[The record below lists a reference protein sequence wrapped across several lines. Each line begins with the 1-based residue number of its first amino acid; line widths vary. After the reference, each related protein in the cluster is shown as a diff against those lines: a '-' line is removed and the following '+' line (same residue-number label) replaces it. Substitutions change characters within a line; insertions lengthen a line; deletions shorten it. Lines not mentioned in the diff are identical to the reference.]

1 MIPSSAATRF
11 AIALFGVVV
20 ATAELASAQVSPRG
34 TPLALG
40 SLPQGVSTLA
50 PLVKKVTPSVVI
62 IAVKGRIAQE
72 QNPLFHN
79 IPSLFNN
86 PELPAEREIRSAG
99 SGVIVDA
106 RQGLVI
112 TNSHVLEHA
121 DEIKVVL
128 TDGRRL
134 EAKRVGSDSETD
146 IAVLRVAAEGLTAI
160 AIGDSDKLEVGDF
173 VIAIGDPFAL
183 GQTVTSGIV
192 SALGRTGLEVKG
204 YEDFIQ
210 TDAPI
215 NPGNSGGAL
224 VNLHGELVGICT
236 AIIGPSGGNV
246 GIGFAIPTNTVRG
259 VMDQLVQFG
268 EVRRGALGI
277 AFQDLTPDLAQA
289 LGLDAQRSGAVIAKV
304 EPGSAAEYAG
314 LKAGDVITG
323 FGQAVLR
330 GSADLRNKITAL
342 HVGDA
347 VELSVVRKG
356 RAMTVRATLPAP
368 DKTLKGADISP
379 LLDGAFFRPVS
390 SGAPASGVEID
401 SVQAGSKA
409 STAGLRKGDII
420 TSVNQ
425 EPIAGPEE
433 FAAKV
438 RTSSKP
444 PLLNLAR
451 DRSAFFV
458 LLQ

>member
-1 MIPSSAATRF
+1 MRF
-11 AIALFGVVV
+11 AIAVFSVIV
-20 ATAELASAQVSPRG
+20 ATTEIGSAQVVPRG
-34 TPLALG
+34 TPLVPAG
-40 SLPQGVSTLA
+40 PPQGVSTLA

-72 QNPLFHN
+72 QNPLFHDV
-79 IPSLFNN
+79 PSLFNN

-106 RQGLVI
+106 RQGLII

-134 EAKRVGSDSETD
+134 EAKRIGSDSETD
-146 IAVLRVAAEGLTAI
+146 IAVLKVVAEGLIAI
-160 AIGDSDKLEVGDF
+160 ALGDSDKLEVGDF

-192 SALGRTGLEVKG
+192 SALRRTGVEVKG

-246 GIGFAIPTNTVRG
+246 GVGFAIPTNTVRG

-268 EVRRGALGI
+268 EVRRGQLGI

-289 LGLDAQRSGAVIAKV
+289 LGLGAQQSGAVIAKV
-304 EPGSAAEYAG
+304 DQGSSAEYAG
-314 LKAGDVITG
+314 LKVGDVITG
-323 FGQAVLR
+323 LGQAALHS
-330 GSADLRNKITAL
+330 SADLRNKISTLRA
-342 HVGDA
+342 GDA
-347 VELSVVRKG
+347 VELTVMRKST
-356 RAMTVRATLPAP
+356 AMTLRAKLPAP
-368 DKTLKGADISP
+368 AKTLKGVDISP
-379 LLDGAFFRPVS
+379 LLEGAFFEPVS
-390 SGAPASGVEID
+390 SGAPATGVEIA

-409 STAGLRKGDII
+409 AAAGLRKGDII

-425 EPIAGPEE
+425 EPIARPEE

-438 RTSSKP
+438 RESAKP

-451 DRSAFFV
+451 DRSALFV

>member
-1 MIPSSAATRF
+1 MRYAAAGF
-11 AIALFGVVV
+11 SVVV
-20 ATAELASAQVSPRG
+20 ATAEVGSAQVVPLG
-34 TPLALG
+34 TPPALG
-40 SLPQGVSTLA
+40 GARQGVSTLA
-50 PLVKKVTPSVVI
+50 PLLKKVTPSVVI

-72 QNPLFHN
+72 QNPLFHDV
-79 IPSLFNN
+79 PSLFNN
-86 PELPAEREIRSAG
+86 PELPAEREIRSVG

-112 TNSHVLEHA
+112 TNSHVLQHA

-146 IAVLRVAAEGLTAI
+146 IAVLKVAAEGLTAI
-160 AIGDSDKLEVGDF
+160 ALGDSDKLEVGDF

-183 GQTVTSGIV
+183 GQTVTSGII
-192 SALGRTGLEVKG
+192 SALRRTGLEGKG

-215 NPGNSGGAL
+215 NPGSSGGAL

-246 GIGFAIPTNTVRG
+246 GVGFAIPANTVRG
-259 VMDQLVQFG
+259 VMDQLVEFG
-268 EVRRGALGI
+268 EVRRGQLGI

-289 LGLDAQRSGAVIAKV
+289 LGLGAQQSGAVVAKV

-314 LKAGDVITG
+314 LKVGDVVTAL
-323 FGQAVLR
+323 GQTALR
-330 GSADLRNKITAL
+330 GSTKLRNKISAL
-342 HVGDA
+342 RVGDVA
-347 VELSVVRKG
+347 ELTVVRKG
-356 RAMTVRATLPAP
+356 TSMTVRATLTAP
-368 DKTLKGADISP
+368 VKTLKGGDISP
-379 LLDGAFFRPVS
+379 LLEGAFIGPVS
-390 SGAPASGVEID
+390 SGAPASGVEIT

-409 STAGLRKGDII
+409 SAAGLREGDII

-425 EPIAGPEE
+425 EPIARPEE
-433 FAAKV
+433 FAARV
-438 RTSSKP
+438 RESPKR
-444 PLLNLAR
+444 PLLNLVR
-451 DRSAFFV
+451 DRSALFI